1 MSRIWKQ
8 PVKIISGVKVEIK
21 NWNVK
26 VSWPKWDLNQDFLI
40 EYVSVK
46 EENWEIVVSYT
57 SDDKKCSA
65 FSWLTR
71 SLIANMI
78 EWVTKW
84 FKKELEIQWV
94 WYRAAMKWKQL
105 NLNLWFS
112 HPVLL
117 DIPEWLK
124 VDLPQD
130 RKNIIVVSWIDK
142 QKVGQFAAEIREYKK
157 PEPYKW
163 KWIRYV
169 WEYVARKAWKSAAA

>member
-65 FSWLTR
+65 FSW
-71 SLIANMI
+71 
-78 EWVTKW
+78 
-84 FKKELEIQWV
+84 
-94 WYRAAMKWKQL
+94 
-105 NLNLWFS
+105 
-112 HPVLL
+112 
-117 DIPEWLK
+117 
-124 VDLPQD
+124 
-130 RKNIIVVSWIDK
+130 
-142 QKVGQFAAEIREYKK
+142 
-157 PEPYKW
+157 
-163 KWIRYV
+163 
-169 WEYVARKAWKSAAA
+169 